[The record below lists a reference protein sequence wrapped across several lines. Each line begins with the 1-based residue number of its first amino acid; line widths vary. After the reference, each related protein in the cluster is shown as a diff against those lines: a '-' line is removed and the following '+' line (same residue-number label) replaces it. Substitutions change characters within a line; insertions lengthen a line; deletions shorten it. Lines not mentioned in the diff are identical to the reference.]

1 MENLKTAFKANKQSF
16 INSNYSRIVGT
27 GANIQFGLFRVLYSC
42 VSLKNSP
49 IKFTNKNRV

>member
-42 VSLKNSP
+42 TQAKELP
-49 IKFTNKNRV
+49 TY